1 MLNLADNINNF
12 FSVREEVEFVANNI
26 SNNTAI
32 IILNS
37 TSRFYSAIRSELQYR
52 SITFND
58 FTKEH
63 SHLGCS
69 NLVFIAILH
78 WIEWQYKRNVFHFLK
93 FCNDT
98 TNTLNLFSEETV
110 IELYKNLK
118 HAAWKTLSIKYDVLA
133 KQLDPQ
139 IFEKVNEYDLGLEDL
154 CIIDFLIK
162 YEKIW
167 ENYVSDEHIR
177 DIKNLFASHD
187 FQQKISLETLLST
200 LSHFLLEKIQSS
212 IEIKNKPQ
220 TCSTSLIPIDL
231 IRKNIYS
238 NYFCSLTDYKSNT
251 SYIDRWI
258 KILSGKQ
265 NFVCSCCVEAD
276 SSLASKNTKPIITN
290 KTTDIAQT
298 KIAYE
303 SRNNSSIPFDKYSYI
318 LPFNQTIPLACKT
331 IEIFFKNPKKFFYE
345 NFAVNCKL
353 NTLHLQMLKRTFI
366 GSLVHEL
373 LNISP
378 NKCIEIPT
386 LLKFNEEIEKKF
398 TKYCQMLCA
407 AHSKASILHLDF
419 SLQEALNIS
428 KYIAYK
434 FADKISSSGYKYI
447 STEIPLPSNTKIFI
461 ENDPIYLTGRIDCI
475 LSHQPFSL
483 TSPSMVT
490 LNIFDFKTGNY
501 DSLKES
507 ALDKQLND
515 YIGIQ
520 VFMYGVALKSLGFK
534 NINVQIMHHDGKL
547 LTPINITYFL
557 SKGERFL
564 KDLNIVLKSRVIGE
578 NVKVFSNI
586 GDNIFLPISES
597 ERTNEI
603 IATKRSLSFS

>member
-1 MLNLADNINNF
+1 MLNYADNINKF
-12 FSVREEVEFVANNI
+12 FSVREEVQFIIDNI

-32 IILNS
+32 IILNP

-52 SITFND
+52 SISFND
-58 FTKEH
+58 FTKEN

-78 WIEWQYKRNVFHFLK
+78 WIEWQSKRNVFNFLK

-98 TNTLNLFSEETV
+98 TNTLSVFSEEIV

-118 HAAWKTLSIKYDVLA
+118 HAAWKALSTKYDVLA

-139 IFEKVNEYDLGLEDL
+139 IFEKVSEYDLGLEDL
-154 CIIDFLIK
+154 CIKDFLKK

-167 ENYVSDEHIR
+167 KNYVSDEHIR
-177 DIKNLFASHD
+177 NIKNLFASHD
-187 FQQKISLETLLST
+187 FQQKISLKTLLFT
-200 LSHFLLEKIQSS
+200 LSHFLFEKIQSS
-212 IEIKNKPQ
+212 IEIKNKSQ
-220 TCSTSLIPIDL
+220 TCSTSLIPIEL

-238 NYFCSLTDYKSNT
+238 NYFCSLTDYKSNI
-251 SYIDRWI
+251 SYIDRCI
-258 KILSGKQ
+258 KILSRKQ
-265 NFVCSCCVEAD
+265 NFVYSCCVEDD
-276 SSLASKNTKPIITN
+276 SSLALKNTKLIIKN
-290 KTTDIAQT
+290 KTTDITQT

-303 SRNNSSIPFDKYSYI
+303 SRNNSSISFDKYSYI
-318 LPFNQTIPLACKT
+318 LPFNQKISLACKT
-331 IEIFFKNPKKFFYE
+331 IEIFFKTPKNFFYE
-345 NFAVNCKL
+345 NFAVNCKS
-353 NTLHLQMLKRTFI
+353 NMLHLQMLKRTFI

-378 NKCIEIPT
+378 NKCIEIPI

-398 TKYCQMLCA
+398 TKYCKMLCV
-407 AHSKASILHLDF
+407 AHDKTSILHLDF
-419 SLQEALNIS
+419 SLQESLNIS

-434 FADKISSSGYKYI
+434 FANKISSSGYQYI

-461 ENDPIYLTGRIDCI
+461 EDDPIYLTGRIDCI

-501 DSLKES
+501 DSLKKS
-507 ALDKQLND
+507 VLDRQIND

-547 LTPINITYFL
+547 LTPINMTYFL
-557 SKGERFL
+557 SKGGKFL
-564 KDLNIVLKSRVIGE
+564 KDLNIVLKNRIIGE
-578 NVKVFSNI
+578 NIKVFSNI
-586 GDNIFLPISES
+586 DDNIFLPIAES

-603 IATKRSLSFS
+603 IATKHRLSFT